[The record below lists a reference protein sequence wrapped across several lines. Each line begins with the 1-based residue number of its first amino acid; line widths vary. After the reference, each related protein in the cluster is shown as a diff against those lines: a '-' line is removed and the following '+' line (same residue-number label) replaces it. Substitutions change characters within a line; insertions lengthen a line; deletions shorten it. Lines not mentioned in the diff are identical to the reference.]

1 MTKRHRLLERQICKS
16 RNASGEIDLDS
27 LLDAISRSYGEDEE
41 DSRRTDRSIQLMV
54 DEIETAGHQLTH
66 ASEQLKIT
74 LNGVHHGILMV
85 NKSGT
90 VGVCNRRASEFLGLP
105 GEFGDREFSL
115 PELTSHL
122 QRAEVCDVEDES
134 TITVIMPG
142 GRMLEIHTEPTGHG
156 GCVILI
162 EDVTR
167 DRERERALRQAEAEY
182 RSLFENSVY
191 GIYRD
196 TLEGKP
202 LRLNRALAQIYGY
215 STEEECLAAIKINPL
230 PGYVDPQSFN
240 LFMDTLERDGKVT
253 DFISQVR
260 LHETGEPRWLI
271 ENAWYVRD
279 DNGVPLYVEGTMLDA
294 TDRINAEMALQ
305 RHANYDSL
313 TGAKSRHRFLQ
324 RMEEE
329 QAKTGQGFVLYCI
342 DLDMFKDINDVFGHA
357 VGDEVLRAVVQRL
370 GTICGG
376 REGVARLGGDEF
388 AVICGKPCATSN
400 PTLMADEIISAMR
413 APFVIDG
420 QMHHIG
426 ASVGIAVFP
435 DHGSD
440 SAELLRNADTALY
453 EAKAAGRSGWRLFDQ
468 KLRLALEKRKAIERN
483 LRNALHNK
491 ELSLHY
497 QAVHDL
503 KTGKVAGFE
512 ALMRWNS
519 AELGVVSPS
528 AFIPVAEQA
537 GLMAELGAWAISQA
551 CEDAAIFGDNV
562 HVSVNLSASQFRS
575 SGLLPLIESE
585 LKRHNVRPGRL
596 IVEITETVLVSNQAA
611 AHDLLTSLD
620 KLGVKIAIDDFGTG
634 YSSLSYL
641 QRMPISIVKIDRS
654 FIVGMGE
661 RANAAVVRA
670 VMGIGHDL
678 GISIVAEGVE
688 NEAQLDALRKHG
700 CRYIQGFLFSRPVP
714 LTEAV
719 ADLAV
724 SQLGV
729 QAGRDSAKDRLTTLP
744 VDDGGSRKDV
754 QALLEI
760 GIERRRR
767 RQIDAAILDE
777 HVAVGKV
784 GGQPLV
790 DLVACA
796 NRQPY
801 AVIVGQAGRAGGIGN
816 RRKFVSRAAAQGQP
830 LVQGILSPGREVP
843 AIFPVLRR

>member
-16 RNASGEIDLDS
+16 RNASGEIDLNN
-27 LLDAISRSYGEDEE
+27 LLDAISRSYAEDEE
-41 DSRRTDRSIQLMV
+41 DSKRTDRSIQLMV
-54 DEIETAGHQLTH
+54 DEIESAGHQLTH
-66 ASEQLKIT
+66 TSEQLKIT
-74 LNGVHHGILMV
+74 LDGVHHGILMV

-105 GEFGDREFSL
+105 EEFGAREFSL

-122 QRAEVCDVEDES
+122 QRAEICDVEDDS

-215 STEEECLAAIKINPL
+215 PNEQECLSAIKINPL
-230 PGYVDPQSFN
+230 PSYVDPQSHS
-240 LFMDTLERDGKVT
+240 LFMNTLERDGKVT
-253 DFISQVR
+253 DFISEVR
-260 LHETGEPRWLI
+260 LHETGELRWLT

-279 DNGVPLYVEGTMLDA
+279 ENGVPLYVEGTMLDA

-313 TGAKSRHRFLQ
+313 TGAKSRFRFLQ

-329 QAKTGQGFVLYCI
+329 QAKAGQGFVLYCI

-370 GTICGG
+370 DAICGG
-376 REGVARLGGDEF
+376 REGIARLGGDEF
-388 AVICGKPCATSN
+388 AIICGKPEAVSN
-400 PTLMADEIISAMR
+400 PMKMAEAIIAAMR
-413 APFVIDG
+413 SPFAIEG
-420 QMHHIG
+420 QDHHIG

-453 EAKAAGRSGWRLFDQ
+453 EAKAAGRNGWRLFDH
-468 KLRLALEKRKAIERN
+468 KLRMALEKRKTIERC
-483 LRNALHNK
+483 LRIALSNN

-497 QAVHDL
+497 QAVHDIQ
-503 KTGKVAGFE
+503 TGKVAGYE
-512 ALMRWNS
+512 ALMRWKS
-519 AELGVVSPS
+519 AELGDISPV

-537 GLMAELGAWAISQA
+537 GLMTELGGWAISQA
-551 CEDAAIFGDNV
+551 CQGASILGGNM

-575 SGLLPLIESE
+575 SGLLHLIESE
-585 LKRHNVRPGRL
+585 LKRHDVKPGRL
-596 IVEITETVLVSNQAA
+596 IVEITESVLVSNQQA
-611 AHDLLTSLD
+611 AHDLLASLD
-620 KLGVKIAIDDFGTG
+620 KLGVKIAIDDFGIG

-654 FIVGMGE
+654 FIVGMSK

-670 VMGIGHDL
+670 VMGIGEDL
-678 GISIVAEGVE
+678 GIKIVAEGVE
-688 NEAQLDALRKHG
+688 NEAQLDALRRHG
-700 CRYIQGFLFSRPVP
+700 CRYIQGFLFSRPAP
-714 LTEAV
+714 LTDVV
-719 ADLAV
+719 ADLAI
-724 SQLGV
+724 S
-729 QAGRDSAKDRLTTLP
+729 RL
-744 VDDGGSRKDV
+744 GGSPSATRLMS
-754 QALLEI
+754 A
-760 GIERRRR
+760 
-767 RQIDAAILDE
+767 
-777 HVAVGKV
+777 
-784 GGQPLV
+784 
-790 DLVACA
+790 
-796 NRQPY
+796 
-801 AVIVGQAGRAGGIGN
+801 
-816 RRKFVSRAAAQGQP
+816 
-830 LVQGILSPGREVP
+830 
-843 AIFPVLRR
+843 